1 MKKPIKITLL
11 ILSVIT
17 VIAVI
22 AASVMLKAVSG
33 DSLFYM
39 DSALGNLY
47 AVSYRWVCL
56 TGAILVLFWLLL
68 VIKTRKAI
76 AAKLLKLK
84 RGEKNAAGMDT
95 LPVTSAAAVSTAPAE
110 TPSKVT
116 SAVLCTNCGKQ
127 IPINNKFCPFCGEPV
142 RGYASGEENNA

>member
-68 VIKTRKAI
+68 VIKNRKAI
-76 AAKLLKLK
+76 AAKLPKLK
-84 RGEKNAAGMDT
+84 RGEKNTAEDT
-95 LPVTSAAAVSTAPAE
+95 LPVASAATVSTAPAE
-110 TPSKVT
+110 TPSQVT
-116 SAVLCTNCGKQ
+116 SAILCTNCGKQ